1 MIAVGLG
8 SSSLQLGTFLLIDLP
23 IKIPEEEFIRLAFL
37 PEIPPLPS
45 PCSLENKKHILL
57 GLHLSSFDY
66 LTVVDSLFI
75 NEMISHLPL
84 GFTHL
89 F

>member
-1 MIAVGLG
+1 MVGLG

-37 PEIPPLPS
+37 PEV
-45 PCSLENKKHILL
+45 PCSLPPTLPKIKSTYYSALIVKARKNVTAVDLLSVNK
-57 GLHLSSFDY
+57 
-66 LTVVDSLFI
+66 
-75 NEMISHLPL
+75 MISHLPL
-84 GFTHL
+84 GFSHL